1 MTEFNLS
8 EKIRSELYGEYN
20 SVIDDTEFHPEDSL
34 KVKDVKKFI
43 ILLKDRK
50 CMFSDSVVY
59 CKTCKKEKH
68 LVMRDAS
75 MCFDCY
81 IDKLAGE
88 KLK

>member
-1 MTEFNLS
+1 MTEFKLS

-43 ILLKDRK
+43 ILLKERLK
-50 CMFSDSVVY
+50 Y
-59 CKTCKKEKH
+59 
-68 LVMRDAS
+68 LVPDNEEIGIMVQES
-75 MCFDCY
+75 

-88 KLK
+88 RLK